1 VILEAKRKIAAAITI
16 ADANPIVI
24 ADENNDCENILM
36 NLRTKY
42 TFHSK
47 ISVPLYNF
55 I

>member
-1 VILEAKRKIAAAITI
+1 VLLEVKRIIAVAIII

-24 ADENNDCENILM
+24 VEETNDCEDILM

-47 ISVPLYNF
+47 LSVPLYNF